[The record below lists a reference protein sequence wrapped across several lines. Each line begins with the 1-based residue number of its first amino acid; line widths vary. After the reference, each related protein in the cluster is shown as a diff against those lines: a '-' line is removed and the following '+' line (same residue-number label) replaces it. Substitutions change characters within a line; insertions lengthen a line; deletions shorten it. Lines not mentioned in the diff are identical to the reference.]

1 VRIAERRARPVP
13 PPAVYSAP
21 PPQPTFDAPPRGLQ
35 NVANDCFANS
45 VLQLL
50 VHCAPIRD
58 WFERILAV
66 IGDLESRDHKSR
78 VDVPQLV
85 RVFAQLVH
93 DYHHGTALFCC
104 VAPPQ
109 PLIHLLFHRHR

>member
-1 VRIAERRARPVP
+1 MQIAHAVRIAERRAR
-13 PPAVYSAP
+13 SAASSSSS
-21 PPQPTFDAPPRGLQ
+21 QSQSGDVPPRGLQ

-50 VHCAPIRD
+50 VHCAPLRD
-58 WFERILAV
+58 WFERLLVV
-66 IGDLESRDHKSR
+66 IGDLESRDHKAR

-93 DYHHGTALFCC
+93 DYRHGILMFR
-104 VAPPQ
+104 
-109 PLIHLLFHRHR
+109 LLW